1 MNIIKNN
8 INAARR
14 RLSVVKATAETIATS
29 RNLVNDD
36 TAKGAVGI
44 IIGILVVFLLI
55 GALLGT
61 AMSSYHS
68 LDTTNWTTSEV
79 AVSAVFGIFALL
91 AILFAIMP
99 DDMKGS
105 I

>member
-1 MNIIKNN
+1 MNVIKNH
-8 INAARR
+8 IEAAKRKLAFVKGNAGA
-14 RLSVVKATAETIATS
+14 IATS

-68 LDTTNWTTSEV
+68 LNTTNWTTSEI

-91 AILFAIMP
+91 SILFAIMP